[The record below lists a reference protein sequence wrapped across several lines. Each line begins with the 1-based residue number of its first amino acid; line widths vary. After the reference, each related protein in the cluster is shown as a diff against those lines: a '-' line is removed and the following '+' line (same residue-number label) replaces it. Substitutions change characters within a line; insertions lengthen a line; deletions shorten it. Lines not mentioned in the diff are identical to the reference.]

1 MCLTLVVLVI
11 SQPNEYEGVTAV
23 KTEVKQALGMGVPVV
38 PRFMSIAK
46 MPEPAAPATVTQE
59 QGALVEDAKDCNHH
73 DLSHPT
79 PLSLTQPWPKS
90 TLYQAVSRSR
100 GTPLGISLSEFKNST
115 QHSLATNPNH
125 YYLCICLS
133 CIY

>member
-100 GTPLGISLSEFKNST
+100 GTLWEFHCQSLRIQLST
-115 QHSLATNPNH
+115 AWQPTQ
-125 YYLCICLS
+125 III
-133 CIY
+133 IYVYV